1 MAKYVIDIDEGREF
15 LGLGAPVRR
24 LIHPLTTGSDQ
35 VGVSIALMEPG
46 GRIKRHRHA
55 YEEAYTVL
63 RGTGVMFLEGVG
75 DIELKPGRSVYIPPN
90 TIHGQV
96 NTGSREELHI
106 LCSLSPPPVEGQ
118 IPELFE

>member
-1 MAKYVIDIDEGREF
+1 
-15 LGLGAPVRR
+15 
-24 LIHPLTTGSDQ
+24 
-35 VGVSIALMEPG
+35 LMEPG